1 MWQCGET
8 GPMVSGSASGRPRQK
23 RASGFRLVLRADN
36 RPLWLL
42 RDVLASDGWVIVVE
56 GEKCGQA
63 AKEAWP
69 DKTVTTWA
77 GGTNAWQ
84 LTDWEPLRGRK
95 VSLIADAD
103 PLNKEAPGHKAMRDL
118 AAHLHGMGAI
128 VKLVLPPV
136 EWDSDV
142 ADWLAAD
149 GAEATSARIQ
159 SMLEDYEPPPP
170 APSLVREDKLS
181 SEWQRIADK
190 HADQVRER
198 FRFDID
204 RRAWWQWL
212 GCRWIEVVDDHAIT
226 DILTEDRLLLAHEF
240 ERDGRSDLSTKLE
253 NSREWATQINGSRSE
268 WWARMRTNLARP
280 TPAPPEWQLA
290 TPDGVVDLRTGKVEP
305 HDPFEHDTLAVTKG
319 HYRTGAGDESYLF
332 DVLENRLESNM
343 AREDLESL
351 LELLGLGITGEAPVK
366 RPCILWVSGPSG
378 SGKGMVGNLVL
389 EAFGSVAHA
398 VKAETLQRR
407 SNDIDSEIASVLE
420 ANPRL
425 IVCDE
430 MGGKVSEKKW
440 MGLTGNTPLDR
451 PGGQSPPDCVRRDGG
466 KGE

>member
-1 MWQCGET
+1 MC
-8 GPMVSGSASGRPRQK
+8 SA
-23 RASGFRLVLRADN
+23 VLRS
-36 RPLWLL
+36 PHLP
-42 RDVLASDGWVIVVE
+42 S
-56 GEKCGQA
+56 
-63 AKEAWP
+63 
-69 DKTVTTWA
+69 
-77 GGTNAWQ
+77 
-84 LTDWEPLRGRK
+84 EPL
-95 VSLIADAD
+95 
-103 PLNKEAPGHKAMRDL
+103 L
-118 AAHLHGMGAI
+118 A
-128 VKLVLPPV
+128 LP
-136 EWDSDV
+136 
-142 ADWLAAD
+142 
-149 GAEATSARIQ
+149 SANQ
-159 SMLEDYEPPPP
+159 L
-170 APSLVREDKLS
+170 
-181 SEWQRIADK
+181 
-190 HADQVRER
+190 R

-212 GCRWIEVVDDHAIT
+212 GYRWIEVVDDHAIT

-451 PGGQSPPDCVRRDGG
+451 AETPRQREKASGAGTLVRHDYFNAGSLTRLGLAASGRTQGGAGRGLGHVDQPGGGAPVRRHSGG
-466 KGE
+466 LVHVRRPAGRGSQALAAWPCCWRGSRPQG